1 MRHSTY
7 NQVSLI
13 YCELGRKKTKVYHGK
28 RNFLADAMREMES
41 GEKASNPVSAVGSV
55 PNVIKVVMKPEVPPR
70 RHHHHRHGKRHR
82 ENLASFLKLA
92 VRLDKAIKGSHNN
105 KSVQQDN
112 AENALKDT
120 FQFLERVN
128 EQLQN
133 MSQTNTNG
141 ERKISSEVTNGSK
154 AKVTKDLVQND
165 TFPLIPELRSIVV
178 HGKPFDPDATR
189 AAFAK
194 AKQIVWESVGQDPT
208 GTDIGHLN
216 NTKLTNAVAL
226 LEMAVREAEKMQRNN
241 TNIVNQGKSA
251 SDKIPDTT
259 QLKVP
264 SQRSKQDSHQLK
276 ILKRLLLQELKQ
288 ANYTKDQAGIV
299 ISDIPFQKLRGNE
312 QANVMQK
319 LHKPSDNSSLESKP
333 SFSSKS
339 KKPTGGTSALL
350 DKYTSFITNI
360 LKAAHLSYV
369 KNLTSDAKNM
379 PAKNSTNLS
388 VNKQTQGNK
397 PVIPTHG
404 IGNIS
409 LEESTKGQQINEPQN
424 GKGDQLL
431 SFANAVQEQNHHR
444 QQPQQRFFQPILSKD
459 RLAARKAFG
468 TAQKLVKA
476 FQARQELYKAENDFF
491 KRVHEMLNKKDVSES
506 PAEKQDST
514 LASQPTV
521 ASPIQSP
528 LSQPPVNTANG
539 LTGLG
544 GEGKKETSEAQKK
557 FEEAAHL
564 EEKVAAQQDAMYD
577 ALMGHSTR
585 NKGLGGYN
593 EDGAIRG
600 IPEQDDDSYNTEDYG
615 DFKDSDEEAER
626 KFYHDHRQ
634 GDFESKAED
643 DTSFSLRNKITSM
656 TSKGS
661 GSMEFSG
668 NGRGSAHKDTKPT
681 ISKLYSSFESSGDH
695 IRNNK
700 LVSKTH
706 KKAIISKPSI
716 AHHLIKTYRKGS
728 RSRRKNIS
736 AKRTIIPK
744 IVKKKNPLEKDI
756 TATNLRIHV
765 L

>member
-1 MRHSTY
+1 
-7 NQVSLI
+7 
-13 YCELGRKKTKVYHGK
+13 
-28 RNFLADAMREMES
+28 MREMEN

-55 PNVIKVVMKPEVPPR
+55 PNVIRVVMKPEVRPR
-70 RHHHHRHGKRHR
+70 RHHHHRRGNKHR
-82 ENLASFLKLA
+82 GNLVSFLKLA
-92 VRLDKAIKGSHNN
+92 VRLDNAIKGSHNN

-112 AENALKDT
+112 AGDALKDT

-133 MSQTNTNG
+133 MSQTNTTG
-141 ERKISSEVTNGSK
+141 ERKIYSQVTNGSK
-154 AKVTKDLVQND
+154 AKTTKDLVKND
-165 TFPLIPELRSIVV
+165 TFPLFPELRSIVV

-194 AKQIVWESVGQDPT
+194 AKQIVWDSVGQDPT

-241 TNIVNQGKSA
+241 TNIVNQGKSV

-259 QLKVP
+259 QLKLP
-264 SQRSKQDSHQLK
+264 SQRLKQDSHQLK

-288 ANYTKDQAGIV
+288 TNYTKDQAGIV
-299 ISDIPFQKLRGNE
+299 INDIPFQKLRGNA
-312 QANVMQK
+312 QANVIQK
-319 LHKPSDNSSLESKP
+319 LPKPSDNSSLESKP
-333 SFSSKS
+333 SFSG

-350 DKYTSFITNI
+350 DKYTSFISNI
-360 LKAAHLSYV
+360 LKAAQLSYI
-369 KNLTSDAKNM
+369 KNLTGDAKNM
-379 PAKNSTNLS
+379 LTENSTNLS
-388 VNKQTQGNK
+388 LNKQTQGNK

-404 IGNIS
+404 IGNLS
-409 LEESTKGQQINEPQN
+409 LQESTKGQWTNEPQK
-424 GKGDQLL
+424 GKGDQHL
-431 SFANAVQEQNHHR
+431 SFANAVQEQNHQQ

-459 RLAARKAFG
+459 RLEARKAFG

-528 LSQPPVNTANG
+528 LSEPPVNTANG
-539 LTGLG
+539 LTGLAG
-544 GEGKKETSEAQKK
+544 GEDKKQTSEAQKK

-577 ALMGHSTR
+577 ALMGHSIT
-585 NKGLGGYN
+585 NKGLGGYD

-600 IPEQDDDSYNTEDYG
+600 TPEQDDDSYNTEDYG

-656 TSKGS
+656 KSEGS

-668 NGRGSAHKDTKPT
+668 NGLASAHKHTKST
-681 ISKLYSSFESSGDH
+681 ISKLYSSFDSSGDH
-695 IRNNK
+695 IKNNK
-700 LVSKTH
+700 LASKTH
-706 KKAIISKPSI
+706 KKPIISKPSI

-728 RSRRKNIS
+728 RSQRKNIS
-736 AKRTIIPK
+736 AKRTIITK
-744 IVKKKNPLEKDI
+744 IVKKKSPLEKDI

>member
-1 MRHSTY
+1 
-7 NQVSLI
+7 
-13 YCELGRKKTKVYHGK
+13 
-28 RNFLADAMREMES
+28 
-41 GEKASNPVSAVGSV
+41 
-55 PNVIKVVMKPEVPPR
+55 
-70 RHHHHRHGKRHR
+70 
-82 ENLASFLKLA
+82 
-92 VRLDKAIKGSHNN
+92 
-105 KSVQQDN
+105 
-112 AENALKDT
+112 
-120 FQFLERVN
+120 
-128 EQLQN
+128 
-133 MSQTNTNG
+133 
-141 ERKISSEVTNGSK
+141 
-154 AKVTKDLVQND
+154 
-165 TFPLIPELRSIVV
+165 
-178 HGKPFDPDATR
+178 
-189 AAFAK
+189 
-194 AKQIVWESVGQDPT
+194 
-208 GTDIGHLN
+208 
-216 NTKLTNAVAL
+216 
-226 LEMAVREAEKMQRNN
+226 
-241 TNIVNQGKSA
+241 
-251 SDKIPDTT
+251 
-259 QLKVP
+259 
-264 SQRSKQDSHQLK
+264 
-276 ILKRLLLQELKQ
+276 
-288 ANYTKDQAGIV
+288 
-299 ISDIPFQKLRGNE
+299 
-312 QANVMQK
+312 
-319 LHKPSDNSSLESKP
+319 
-333 SFSSKS
+333 
-339 KKPTGGTSALL
+339 
-350 DKYTSFITNI
+350 
-360 LKAAHLSYV
+360 
-369 KNLTSDAKNM
+369 M

-388 VNKQTQGNK
+388 LNKQTYGNK

-409 LEESTKGQQINEPQN
+409 LEESTKGQQINEPQK

-431 SFANAVQEQNHHR
+431 SFANAVQGQNHHQ
-444 QQPQQRFFQPILSKD
+444 QQPQQRLFQPILSKD

-514 LASQPTV
+514 LAGQPTV

-600 IPEQDDDSYNTEDYG
+600 LPEQDDDSYNTEDYG

-656 TSKGS
+656 KSKGS
-661 GSMEFSG
+661 GSMELSG
-668 NGRGSAHKDTKPT
+668 NGRRSAHKDTKLT

-706 KKAIISKPSI
+706 KKAIMSKPSI
-716 AHHLIKTYRKGS
+716 AYHLIKTYRKGS

-736 AKRTIIPK
+736 AKRTIIPI

-756 TATNLRIHV
+756 TATKLRIHV

>member
-1 MRHSTY
+1 M
-7 NQVSLI
+7 
-13 YCELGRKKTKVYHGK
+13 YHGK
-28 RNFLADAMREMES
+28 RNFLADAMREMEN

-55 PNVIKVVMKPEVPPR
+55 PNVVRVVMKPEVPPR

-82 ENLASFLKLA
+82 ENLTSFLKLA
-92 VRLDKAIKGSHNN
+92 VRLDEAIKGSHNN

-112 AENALKDT
+112 GENALKDT

-154 AKVTKDLVQND
+154 AQVTKDLVQND
-165 TFPLIPELRSIVV
+165 TFPLFPELRSIVV

-276 ILKRLLLQELKQ
+276 ILKRLLLQELQ
-288 ANYTKDQAGIV
+288 QTNYTKDQAGIV

-312 QANVMQK
+312 QANAMHK

-360 LKAAHLSYV
+360 LKAAHLSYI
-369 KNLTSDAKNM
+369 KNLTGNAKNM
-379 PAKNSTNLS
+379 PAKNSANLS
-388 VNKQTQGNK
+388 LNKQTQGNK

-409 LEESTKGQQINEPQN
+409 LEESTKGQQINEPQK

-431 SFANAVQEQNHHR
+431 SFANAVQGQNHQQ
-444 QQPQQRFFQPILSKD
+444 QQPQQRLFQTILSKD

-656 TSKGS
+656 KSKGS

-668 NGRGSAHKDTKPT
+668 NGRRSAHKDTKLT

-695 IRNNK
+695 IRNKK

-716 AHHLIKTYRKGS
+716 AYHLIKTYRKGS

-756 TATNLRIHV
+756 TVTNLRIHV

>member
-1 MRHSTY
+1 
-7 NQVSLI
+7 
-13 YCELGRKKTKVYHGK
+13 
-28 RNFLADAMREMES
+28 MREMEN

-55 PNVIKVVMKPEVPPR
+55 PNVIRVVMKPEVPPR
-70 RHHHHRHGKRHR
+70 RHHHHRRGKKHR

-92 VRLDKAIKGSHNN
+92 VRLDNAIKGSHNN
-105 KSVQQDN
+105 KSMQQDK

-133 MSQTNTNG
+133 MSQTNTTG
-141 ERKISSEVTNGSK
+141 ERKISSQVTNGSK
-154 AKVTKDLVQND
+154 AKVTKDLVKND
-165 TFPLIPELRSIVV
+165 TFPLFPELRSIVV

-194 AKQIVWESVGQDPT
+194 AKEIVWESVGQDPT

-241 TNIVNQGKSA
+241 TNIVDQGKSA

-259 QLKVP
+259 QLKLP
-264 SQRSKQDSHQLK
+264 SQRLKQDSHQLK

-288 ANYTKDQAGIV
+288 TNYTKDQAGIV
-299 ISDIPFQKLRGNE
+299 INDIPFQKLRGHE

-319 LHKPSDNSSLESKP
+319 LPKPSDNSSLVSKP
-333 SFSSKS
+333 SFSD

-350 DKYTSFITNI
+350 DKYTSFISNI
-360 LKAAHLSYV
+360 LKAAHLSYT
-369 KNLTSDAKNM
+369 KNLTGDAKNM
-379 PAKNSTNLS
+379 LTENSTNLS
-388 VNKQTQGNK
+388 LNKQTQGDK

-404 IGNIS
+404 IGNLS
-409 LEESTKGQQINEPQN
+409 LQESAKGQWTNEPQK
-424 GKGDQLL
+424 GKGDQHL
-431 SFANAVQEQNHHR
+431 SFAKAVQEQNHQQ

-459 RLAARKAFG
+459 RLEARKAFG

-476 FQARQELYKAENDFF
+476 YQARQELYKAENDFF

-528 LSQPPVNTANG
+528 LSEPPVNTVNG

-544 GEGKKETSEAQKK
+544 GEDKKQTSEAQKK

-577 ALMGHSTR
+577 ALMGHSIR
-585 NKGLGGYN
+585 SKGLGGYD

-600 IPEQDDDSYNTEDYG
+600 TPEQDDDSYNTEDYG

-656 TSKGS
+656 KSEGS

-668 NGRGSAHKDTKPT
+668 NGLASAHKHTKST

-695 IRNNK
+695 IKNNK
-700 LVSKTH
+700 LASKTH
-706 KKAIISKPSI
+706 KKPIISKPSI

-736 AKRTIIPK
+736 AKRTIITK

>member
-1 MRHSTY
+1 M
-7 NQVSLI
+7 
-13 YCELGRKKTKVYHGK
+13 YHGK
-28 RNFLADAMREMES
+28 RNFLADAMREMEN

-55 PNVIKVVMKPEVPPR
+55 PNVIRVVMKPEVPPP
-70 RHHHHRHGKRHR
+70 RHHHHRHGNKHR
-82 ENLASFLKLA
+82 GNLTSFLKLA
-92 VRLDKAIKGSHNN
+92 VTLNKVIKGSHNN
-105 KSVQQDN
+105 NSVQQDN
-112 AENALKDT
+112 AENTLKDT
-120 FQFLERVN
+120 FKFLERVN

-141 ERKISSEVTNGSK
+141 ERKISSEVTE

-165 TFPLIPELRSIVV
+165 TFPLFPELRSIVV

-208 GTDIGHLN
+208 DTDIGHLN

-241 TNIVNQGKSA
+241 TNILNQGKSA

-276 ILKRLLLQELKQ
+276 VLKRLLLQELKQ
-288 ANYTKDQAGIV
+288 TNYTKDQAGIV

-319 LHKPSDNSSLESKP
+319 LPKPSDNSSLESKP
-333 SFSSKS
+333 SFSS

-360 LKAAHLSYV
+360 LKATHLSYI
-369 KNLTSDAKNM
+369 KNLTGDAKNM
-379 PAKNSTNLS
+379 PTKNSTNLS
-388 VNKQTQGNK
+388 LNKQTQGNK
-397 PVIPTHG
+397 PVIPAHG
-404 IGNIS
+404 IGNLS
-409 LEESTKGQQINEPQN
+409 LQESTKGQQTIEPQK

-431 SFANAVQEQNHHR
+431 SFVNAVQEQNHYQQ
-444 QQPQQRFFQPILSKD
+444 QQPKQSFFQPILSKD

-476 FQARQELYKAENDFF
+476 FQARQELYNAENDFF

-528 LSQPPVNTANG
+528 LSQPPVNTPNG
-539 LTGLG
+539 LTGVG

-577 ALMGHSTR
+577 ALMGHSIR
-585 NKGLGGYN
+585 NKGLGGYD

-656 TSKGS
+656 KSEGS

-668 NGRGSAHKDTKPT
+668 NGLGSAHKDTKPT
-681 ISKLYSSFESSGDH
+681 TSKLYSSFESSGDH

-700 LVSKTH
+700 LTSKTH
-706 KKAIISKPSI
+706 KKPIISKPSI

-728 RSRRKNIS
+728 RSQRKNIS
-736 AKRTIIPK
+736 AKRTMITK
-744 IVKKKNPLEKDI
+744 IVKKKNPLEKDM
-756 TATNLRIHV
+756 TATNLQIHV